1 MPTDNPNV
9 GSGHP
14 LLRRSVAACAA
25 FFAMASIATIPVSAA
40 GSLGPACGEKT
51 IGSPTGVS
59 VRVLFANNGWVQRYL
74 VISGSDNPE
83 NANDTLKA
91 CRSRTRRSIRAAER
105 SALIE
110 KAVRAADCG
119 HFDTRRFRVHC
130 PASGGGCGSGGF
142 RCGGFA
148 AGFASLRGPEFRCR
162 RNGCDFGFEY
172 RRVARCS
179 TDAGCGSRLAGAGDD
194 CGSAAIRRDQTRPAR
209 ADEAG
214 KVGPDGIDRFLRTAA
229 RSVGLFEAVH
239 QPVTPFC

>member
-91 CRSRTRRSIRAAER
+91 LEATYGQAGVNAPP
-105 SALIE
+105 L
-110 KAVRAADCG
+110 
-119 HFDTRRFRVHC
+119 RVISYK
-130 PASGGGCGSGGF
+130 PSDSGGGMQIPDKAIDSCG
-142 RCGGFA
+142 
-148 AGFASLRGPEFRCR
+148 
-162 RNGCDFGFEY
+162 
-172 RRVARCS
+172 
-179 TDAGCGSRLAGAGDD
+179 
-194 CGSAAIRRDQTRPAR
+194 
-209 ADEAG
+209 
-214 KVGPDGIDRFLRTAA
+214 RTL
-229 RSVGLFEAVH
+229 SFN
-239 QPVTPFC
+239 